1 MKTHK
6 RTLISSIIFLLIF
19 INYANAAKPKV
30 IKTTPAHGQQNIS
43 PALAQIT
50 IEFDQDMDTTGGYSI
65 CGGGPNF
72 PETTGKPQWTNKR
85 TLVMSVKLQ
94 ANHNYEMSINCPSYQ
109 NCKGANGE
117 SAEIYPLNFKT
128 GSGSASQNASA
139 SLQQSAVLLQQ
150 GIYAEETE
158 GNLDKAMEIY
168 TKIRADYNDV
178 ERIAARATYQMGMCY
193 LKKGEKENAAEK
205 FEEVIS
211 YFSQQKTVV
220 EKAQQQLD
228 KLGIS
233 SKPKLIQEMYNDI
246 EPNGLIHFK
255 SPQNHTN
262 FGTIPISSTSFI
274 NSDFVNVTGMYY
286 KNGQPITYS
295 TTHEGN
301 IYRYNIKFDKPIQPG
316 ETVEGIMEG
325 TITGLIKPVSGKAD
339 TFGYFMNHS
348 PASGMPTLRK
358 ETYLLPKGAEVIST
372 SEGMQQT
379 TKDDRI
385 ELRVEKII
393 PPGGSIITEF
403 QYKLGGTA
411 TLTPKQLQL
420 ETENLT
426 QQGWN
431 LWKQRKLTEAE
442 EAFKKAIE
450 LNPNSENAYQGLGWA
465 QLNQGKTLNATD
477 SFEKCI
483 AINPN
488 NSAALNGL
496 GWIADGAG
504 EKDKAIEWWQKAVET
519 SNGAAT
525 ASLSG
530 LTKAY
535 MEKGEY
541 QNAISNYEMWL
552 KAEPANQ
559 QVKTDL
565 QQAKD
570 KATAD
575 YKARLNIVI
584 TLEAAK
590 SPDGDKLTV
599 QYAIIEI
606 CNAINVPYQFKK
618 SLALAGSKARRYI
631 EPVKFENI
639 TANKA
644 IDSVLKPLGL
654 NYAIDA
660 YGLYLSERK

>member
-1 MKTHK
+1 M
-6 RTLISSIIFLLIF
+6 
-19 INYANAAKPKV
+19 
-30 IKTTPAHGQQNIS
+30 
-43 PALAQIT
+43 
-50 IEFDQDMDTTGGYSI
+50 
-65 CGGGPNF
+65 NF
-72 PETTGKPQWTNKR
+72 WMPMHLKN
-85 TLVMSVKLQ
+85 
-94 ANHNYEMSINCPSYQ
+94 
-109 NCKGANGE
+109 NGNE
-117 SAEIYPLNFKT
+117 PIASTQFK
-128 GSGSASQNASA
+128 
-139 SLQQSAVLLQQ
+139 
-150 GIYAEETE
+150 
-158 GNLDKAMEIY
+158 
-168 TKIRADYNDV
+168 
-178 ERIAARATYQMGMCY
+178 
-193 LKKGEKENAAEK
+193 
-205 FEEVIS
+205 
-211 YFSQQKTVV
+211 
-220 EKAQQQLD
+220 
-228 KLGIS
+228 
-233 SKPKLIQEMYNDI
+233 
-246 EPNGLIHFK
+246 
-255 SPQNHTN
+255 
-262 FGTIPISSTSFI
+262 
-274 NSDFVNVTGMYY
+274 NSDFVNLTKMTDS
-286 KNGQPITYS
+286 NGQPVHFTVVHNGSHFNYTVTFDPPIKP
-295 TTHEGN
+295 GQDFV
-301 IYRYNIKFDKPIQPG
+301 YNSF
-316 ETVEGIMEG
+316 G
-325 TITGLIKPVSGKAD
+325 TMTGLIKPVQDLNSTYQYYMKHWPSSGQ
-339 TFGYFMNHS
+339 
-348 PASGMPTLRK
+348 PTWRI

-372 SEGMQQT
+372 IPPTMQRTEKEG
-379 TKDDRI
+379 RI
-385 ELRVEKII
+385 ELRVEEVI
-393 PPGGSIITEF
+393 PPDGSITTSF
-403 QYKLGGTA
+403 QYKLGSAVTF
-411 TLTPKQLQL
+411 TPKQLQL

-535 MEKGEY
+535 MEKGDY

-575 YKARLNIVI
+575 YNARLNIAI

-660 YGLYLSERK
+660 YGLYISERK